1 MKKHIKISSSNYKIG
16 HPLWKYARMLE
27 EQRGHN
33 YQHLNDKSIEDVAS
47 KGYKFWEFEDGE
59 YVTQSENKACT
70 VCKGLKERNYIT
82 RVVTG
87 LETNVQRIRMYS
99 VIYKPKKTSS

>member
-1 MKKHIKISSSNYKIG
+1 MKKSIKISSSNYKIG
-16 HPLWKYARMLE
+16 SPLWKYARILE

-33 YQHLNDKSIEDVAS
+33 YQHLNDKSIEDLES

-59 YVTQSENKACT
+59 CATQSENKACT

-87 LETNVQRIRMYS
+87 LETNMQRIRMYS
-99 VIYKPKKTSS
+99 VIYKSKKTST

>member
-1 MKKHIKISSSNYKIG
+1 MKKRTKISSSNYKIG
-16 HPLWKYARMLE
+16 SPLWKYARMLE
-27 EQRGHN
+27 EKRGHN
-33 YQHLNDKSIEDVAS
+33 YQHLNNEVIEELKL

-59 YVTQSENKACT
+59 CVTQSENNACA

-87 LETNVQRIRMYS
+87 LEMNAQRIRMYS
-99 VIYKPKKTSS
+99 VIYKLKKTST